1 MSFPVSGTLMVEP
14 TESES
19 LVELDRFV
27 EALVKIRQEIAE
39 IENGSQPKDNN
50 VLKNAPHPIES
61 LLVGEW
67 NRPYSRETAA
77 FPVPGLKDRKFWP
90 SVARLDDLYGD
101 RNLMCSCPPIESY
114 GR

>member
-1 MSFPVSGTLMVEP
+1 MIEP

-27 EALVKIRQEIAE
+27 EAMLKIRKEIAD

-50 VLKNAPHPIES
+50 VLRNAPHPIES

-67 NRPYSRETAA
+67 TRPYSREMAA
-77 FPVPGLKDRKFWP
+77 FPVASLKNRKFWP
-90 SVARLDDLYGD
+90 SVGRLDDLHGD
-101 RNLMCSCPPIESY
+101 RNLMCSCPPIENY
-114 GR
+114 GN